1 MAKVS
6 TFKKIVAILPLF
18 LFDIILPSVDIG
30 TDAVLIYK
38 LYNTSYVCVD
48 DAYERCH
55 NKNKDLMDDENYCQR
70 QDICHFEDGTYSC
83 KRSGTYKICSEDP
96 KLFCTTRTRLLPDFN
111 RYPSGYKNDVSC
123 CDPHPKFA
131 SALLLIFLLNYIVS
145 WITWAKLTEVSR
157 RRKTFIFPLI
167 NCFPQFGEFYNS

>member
-1 MAKVS
+1 MAEVS
-6 TFKKIVAILPLF
+6 TLKKIVAILPLF
-18 LFDIILPSVDIG
+18 LFDI
-30 TDAVLIYK
+30 
-38 LYNTSYVCVD
+38 NTSYVCVD

-83 KRSGTYKICSEDP
+83 KHSGTYKICSEDP

-145 WITWAKLTEVSR
+145 WITWARLTEVSMR
-157 RRKTFIFPLI
+157 WDTFIFPLV
-167 NCFPQFGEFYNS
+167 NCFPQFGEFYKFQQDVGRYLRTRFV